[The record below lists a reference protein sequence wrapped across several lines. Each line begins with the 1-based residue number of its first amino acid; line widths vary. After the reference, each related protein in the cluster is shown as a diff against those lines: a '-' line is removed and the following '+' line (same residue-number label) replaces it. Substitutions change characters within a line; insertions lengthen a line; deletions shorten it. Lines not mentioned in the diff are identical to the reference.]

1 MALTKRKFA
10 LFAVAAATLSV
21 LMILV
26 VALAADLY
34 LHQRAEK
41 SAGLNRWGYRGP
53 VAGRKQPGE
62 VRVVMLGGS
71 TTFGYGVT
79 WDEAIPARLERAL
92 NGQGLQP
99 PTRVINLGFNNQGA
113 YSFLSTL
120 QDYRSL
126 DYDVVV
132 LYEGYNDIMG
142 DGGPNRALYRHD
154 SAVFRLTGY
163 FPILPLWL
171 SEKAKTLRY
180 GSIGAAYEASRANDT
195 DTTVFRPG
203 LANRTTA
210 TALEAAESVSSA
222 LGRQLERVAAPPP
235 TPSPHASEA
244 GCASPWSHYCD
255 SMYAAA
261 SHAAGLGKA
270 VAIVAQPLLAGAGR
284 EVHLSQLQALAD
296 MVRRKFAGNPR
307 VRYVDLSGTIHIEGS
322 PHAFDGMHL
331 NADGNTI
338 IAVALAPAIQDLAK
352 AQAKGELTP

>member
-1 MALTKRKFA
+1 MALTRRKFV

-21 LMILV
+21 LLILA

-53 VAGRKQPGE
+53 VVGRKSPGE
-62 VRVVMLGGS
+62 LRVVMLGGS

-79 WDEAIPARLERAL
+79 WDEAIPARLERTL
-92 NGQGLQP
+92 NQTGGLP
-99 PTRVINLGFNNQGA
+99 TTRVVNLGFNNEGA
-113 YSFLSTL
+113 YSFLPTL
-120 QDYRSL
+120 KHFDFL
-126 DYDVVV
+126 DYDVVI
-132 LYEGYNDIMG
+132 LYEGYNDIIG
-142 DGGPNRALYRHD
+142 DGGPNRAVYRLE
-154 SAVFRLTGY
+154 SVVFRLTGY
-163 FPILPLWL
+163 FPLLPLAL
-171 SEKAKTLRY
+171 DEKAKALRY
-180 GSIGAAYEASRANDT
+180 GNLDAAYEASRGTGSSTA
-195 DTTVFRPG
+195 VFRPG

-222 LGRQLERVAAPPP
+222 LGRQLGRIAAQPPP
-235 TPSPHASEA
+235 APHASEA

-261 SHAAGLGKA
+261 SHAVSLGKA

-284 EVHLSQLQALAD
+284 DVHLGQQQALAD

-307 VRYVDLSGTIHIEGS
+307 VRYVDLSGAIQIEGS

-338 IAVALAPAIQDLAK
+338 IAVALAPAIHDLAT
-352 AQAKGELTP
+352 AKGSSPP